1 MKHIHILKIAY
12 LSVTVIF
19 THVTSIAYAFEFKAN
34 TLLYISPND
43 YNYSVHLL
51 HPYYDYWFEQGPL
64 VEPIALKA
72 LKASNNDTAICKA
85 NETADTIIRVKP
97 SLFYNPQLRVYHS
110 KLVATMY
117 SGGGNLLGTYVG
129 EAQQLGFNSVDVGI
143 TNSLNKVYTLA
154 MQDLMS
160 KIKADPVPASTGTG
174 NKLPCGLIGAQA
186 EPIINFY

>member
-1 MKHIHILKIAY
+1 MKSILKKIAY
-12 LSVTVIF
+12 LSVTLILA
-19 THVTSIAYAFEFKAN
+19 HVTVSAYAIESKAN

-72 LKASNNDTAICKA
+72 LKSRDNDTAICKA

-110 KLVATMY
+110 KLVATVY
-117 SGGGNLLGTYVG
+117 SGGGNMLGTYTG

-154 MQDLMS
+154 MKDLMT
-160 KIKADPVPASTGTG
+160 KIKADPASASTGAE

-186 EPIINFY
+186 EPKINFY